1 MECITNEEI
10 FAELKNLNDN
20 IKQIFS
26 LLQENKSKNIIK
38 KANQILLSTEILSA
52 LSAFFNNR
60 IEKSDYPHS
69 KIRKT
74 EVYAEFKY
82 WYDRTKSQTNVF
94 PV

>member
-38 KANQILLSTEILSA
+38 KANQILLSTEIL
-52 LSAFFNNR
+52 LFF
-60 IEKSDYPHS
+60 
-69 KIRKT
+69 
-74 EVYAEFKY
+74 
-82 WYDRTKSQTNVF
+82 
-94 PV
+94 